1 MTTIEE
7 IQKEIRRRIL
17 HHKPVGYWLW
27 CKLSEL
33 HKEEEIKSNPSA
45 ISLIAIEE
53 LSDTKL
59 KEVIN
64 VLSIQKKETKGSK
77 GEGAEGQ

>member
-1 MTTIEE
+1 MTIEE
-7 IQKEIRRRIL
+7 IKREIHSRIL

-33 HKEEEIKSNPSA
+33 HKEEEAKSNPPA
-45 ISLIAIEE
+45 ISLIAFNE

-59 KEVIN
+59 KELIN
-64 VLSIQKKETKGSK
+64 VLSTKKKETKGNK
-77 GEGAEGQ
+77 GESAEGQ

>member
-33 HKEEEIKSNPSA
+33 HKEEEIKSNPA
-45 ISLIAIEE
+45 ISLIAIDE
-53 LSDTKL
+53 LSDKKL

-64 VLSIQKKETKGSK
+64 VLSIPQKETKESK
-77 GEGAEGQ
+77 GESAEGQ